1 MGRVIAP
8 TTLAV
13 TSSRSC
19 APGRP
24 NTNRMSVQPSGS
36 TRCSATST
44 SLLTR
49 RVHAHVTAVARSSG
63 GGCSAYPSGTM
74 GAVTSG
80 SIFPRRS
87 GRTLTYW
94 SRHANGE
101 RTAMPNVIKK
111 LTPVLM
117 VDAIE
122 PCLPLWVDRLGWTKT
137 VEVPEG
143 DRLGFV
149 ILEKDGAEVMY
160 QTWESVEKDV
170 GSKLVKAVGTSVG
183 LFIEVSDLD
192 EIERRISGLPLV
204 LPRRRTFYG
213 MDEVGIA
220 EAGGHTVVFAQ
231 RAADCCRERRRNGS
245 CYYHPATAC
254 HTFRRMSKTATFE
267 TNKGTIV
274 AELYDKEAPGT
285 VANFEKLANSGFYDG
300 VKFHRVIPD
309 FVVQGGDP
317 LSRDL
322 PPNDPRVGT

>member
-1 MGRVIAP
+1 
-8 TTLAV
+8 
-13 TSSRSC
+13 
-19 APGRP
+19 
-24 NTNRMSVQPSGS
+24 
-36 TRCSATST
+36 
-44 SLLTR
+44 
-49 RVHAHVTAVARSSG
+49 
-63 GGCSAYPSGTM
+63 
-74 GAVTSG
+74 
-80 SIFPRRS
+80 
-87 GRTLTYW
+87 
-94 SRHANGE
+94 
-101 RTAMPNVIKK
+101 MPNVIKK

-160 QTWESVEKDV
+160 QTYESVEKDV

-231 RAADCCRERRRNGS
+231 RAA
-245 CYYHPATAC
+245 
-254 HTFRRMSKTATFE
+254 
-267 TNKGTIV
+267 
-274 AELYDKEAPGT
+274 
-285 VANFEKLANSGFYDG
+285 
-300 VKFHRVIPD
+300 
-309 FVVQGGDP
+309 
-317 LSRDL
+317 
-322 PPNDPRVGT
+322 